1 MLRSLFILCLFNL
14 FSLFSLSASAENT
27 NFTTSHFSG
36 SGNCSQ
42 CHDGL
47 TDTSGEDVSIVKDW
61 GASMMANSAKDPFW
75 RAKVATEL
83 ARNPQLSTVINDTCT
98 KCHAPMA
105 NYEINEVQGGNID
118 LFGPNGILTP
128 GHAMHDAAM
137 NGVSL
142 SLIHI

>member
-1 MLRSLFILCLFNL
+1 MYKKVLLAAVFGL

-47 TDTSGEDVSIVKDW
+47 TDTSGQDVSIAKDW
-61 GASMMANSAKDPFW
+61 GGSMMANSAKDPFW

-83 ARNPQLSTVINDTCT
+83 KRNPHLSSVINDKCT

-105 NYEINEVQGGNID
+105 NYEITKVQGGNID

-128 GHAMHDAAM
+128 GHAMH
-137 NGVSL
+137 L